1 MAVFF
6 ICAGLL
12 GLLAVLLT
20 LNVGRMRS
28 KKKISLGDDGDPE
41 MLAAIRAQANLL
53 ELTPLALL
61 LLWMMHG
68 PTGHRMADILA
79 VILVAARLLHAGGM
93 LGFIP
98 FGRAAGAIATTVIT
112 GWAAI
117 TLILA
122 GIRGL

>member
-12 GLLAVLLT
+12 GLLAVVLT
-20 LNVGRMRS
+20 INVGRLRS
-28 KKKISLGDDGDPE
+28 RKKISLGDGNDPE
-41 MLAAIRAQANLL
+41 MIAAIRAQGNLL
-53 ELTPLALL
+53 ELTPFALL

-79 VILVAARLLHAGGM
+79 IILVVARFAHAGGM
-93 LGFIP
+93 LGLVP
-98 FGRAAGAIATTVIT
+98 FGRAAGAIGTSVIL

-117 TLILA
+117 VLILA
-122 GIRGL
+122 GFRGL